1 MKVSLGACAMLAGE
15 RNSRGSRVL
24 YEKKELIFYTPYRG
38 APEATEAP
46 RPASVHCLDAKCLI
60 TLVASNASVLSAPG
74 GDFVSVWRAL
84 DRFSKDIAPF
94 L

>member
-15 RNSRGSRVL
+15 RNSRGGRVL

-46 RPASVHCLDAKCLI
+46 RHASVHCLGGKCLI
-60 TLVASNASVLSAPG
+60 MLDASNASALSALG
-74 GDFVSVWRAL
+74 ETL
-84 DRFSKDIAPF
+84 
-94 L
+94 